1 MTMPILSASTN
12 HIAAFLMLLAIATLS
27 SCSHSPV
34 VIGPSVPVGGS
45 LNHQPIEHVVIFAID
60 GLEHD
65 TLTQYLMKNAPRR
78 PGGLHDL
85 LGVQQ
90 DARRLLMTK
99 AISVKQAATV
109 FPSYTYPAW
118 ASMLTGVFPGT
129 HGITGNS
136 LFFRRRE
143 VARYYTEFHVD
154 AVKVQLEKDFLS
166 DDISDQVKTLYEYV
180 DKGGGRSLVI
190 HHMITRG
197 SGTGARKARHEG

>member
-1 MTMPILSASTN
+1 
-12 HIAAFLMLLAIATLS
+12 
-27 SCSHSPV
+27 
-34 VIGPSVPVGGS
+34 
-45 LNHQPIEHVVIFAID
+45 VVIFAID
-60 GLEHD
+60 GLERD

-90 DARRLLMTK
+90 DARGLLMTK
-99 AISVKQAATV
+99 AISGKQAATV

-129 HGITGNS
+129 HGITD
-136 LFFRRRE
+136 
-143 VARYYTEFHVD
+143 T
-154 AVKVQLEKDFLS
+154 
-166 DDISDQVKTLYEYV
+166 
-180 DKGGGRSLVI
+180 GGGQSLVI